1 MKHRKCSL
9 HFGTQQEMKGMTK
22 LDTDLKDSYF
32 KLFSID
38 APQAELDTKTKSMK
52 LNWYPNKCWAD
63 QSGMLK
69 S

>member
-1 MKHRKCSL
+1 MKRT
-9 HFGTQQEMKGMTK
+9 G
-22 LDTDLKDSYF
+22 YF

-38 APQAELDTKTKSMK
+38 APPAELDTKTKSMK
-52 LNWYPNKCWAD
+52 LNRLPNKRWAD